1 MKIQNFKTAVNP
13 FSGNSLVNHYFN
25 KSGMSQLIDNEL
37 GIRVKYVGYQY
48 SEIFRNLT
56 NVFLS
61 GGDAIEDINSHF
73 GEYLKSIPGNNVP
86 SADTVLRSFKEL
98 TTENTIYTSDSG
110 LLYNFNINNKLNALN
125 IKSLKLTD
133 QLKAGECYDFDY
145 DNQINANNKWDA
157 KKTYK
162 KNKGYFPGIATIGNK
177 IVGIENRDGN
187 ANVKFKQEDT
197 LERFYTLLES
207 EDITV
212 NRSRMDAGSYSKR
225 IIDVVDNHSK
235 LFYIRANK
243 SVCLFE
249 QINNIPDWETIEINF
264 KNYETASIPFNQF
277 YEDRNYRLV
286 IMREKS
292 SDNQLDIFTQDTYIY
307 RSILTNDYESTE
319 KEIIEYY
326 NARGASEK
334 IFDEMNNDFGWK
346 HLPFSF
352 LNENNAF
359 MIITAMIKNFYN
371 YFIAIVAEKFDNINP
386 TTRVKRFVFR
396 FITVAGRWVYQG
408 REWILKLFTNKP
420 YYQLI

>member
-1 MKIQNFKTAVNP
+1 MKIQNYKTTVNP
-13 FSGNSLVNHYFN
+13 FSGNSLVNHHFN
-25 KSGMSQLIDNEL
+25 KSGMSHLIDHEL
-37 GIRVKYVGYQY
+37 GMRVKYAGYQY

-56 NVFLS
+56 NVFFS
-61 GGDAIEDINSHF
+61 GGDVIEDINTHF
-73 GEYLKSIPGNNVP
+73 GEHLKSIPGNNVP
-86 SADTVLRSFKEL
+86 SADTTLRAFKEL
-98 TTENTIYTSDSG
+98 TTKNTIYTSGSG
-110 LLYNFNINNKLNALN
+110 ISYNFNINTKLNRLN
-125 IKSLKLTD
+125 IKSLKQTH
-133 QLKAGECYDFDY
+133 QLKAGNSYDFDY

-162 KNKGYFPGIATIGNK
+162 KNKGYFPGIATIDNK

-207 EDITV
+207 EGITV
-212 NRSRMDAGSYSKR
+212 NRSRMDAGSYSKK
-225 IIDVVDNHSK
+225 IIDVVDKHSK

-243 SVCLFE
+243 SADLFE
-249 QINNIPDWETIEINF
+249 QINNIADWKIIEVNF
-264 KNYETASIPFNQF
+264 KDYQVASIPFTQF

-292 SDNQLDIFTQDTYIY
+292 DDEQLDMFTGNNYIY
-307 RSILTNDYESTE
+307 RSILTNDHESTE
-319 KEIIEYY
+319 KEVIEYY
-326 NARGASEK
+326 NARGTSEK

-346 HLPFSF
+346 RLPFSF

-371 YFIAIVAEKFDNINP
+371 YFIAIVAEKFDDINP
-386 TTRVKRFVFR
+386 TTRIKRFVFR

-408 REWILKLFTNKP
+408 REWILKLFTKRP
-420 YYQLI
+420 YHQLI